1 MKKRY
6 IFFII
11 FLLTVLIGISDNKSL
26 ASFYIQD
33 FKINSEVLN
42 NGDMK
47 VEENIT
53 YYSTETK
60 NGVTREIDTKN
71 VNNSNNSADDVTL
84 YNVKVDGENAKKVS
98 SGSLGDDGVY
108 EYSTS
113 GSTYKIKVYAPFKG
127 IKTRTITYEYLL
139 ENVGVKYKDTS
150 EIYWNF
156 IGNKWDC
163 KISNL
168 EINIKLPEE
177 AANDTIYV
185 YGHGSDNGSFTK
197 NKNNITLYAKD
208 LSTYQALDARILFS
222 TKALSNTSKIVN
234 KAVLEKYIDKEEGIT
249 NKKEDPKVIL
259 GIEPTKI
266 AVVLIIALI
275 LFWIIIYFKYDKEIK
290 VQKYHY
296 YREIPHNLE
305 PELIQRI
312 YYGKECKDSFW
323 IAFLNL
329 VKMGVYKIEETTN
342 QIGKKVNLI
351 IYQEKEN
358 EKLKD
363 YQISLINTINGFFD
377 DNENSIDIKKLNAK
391 MKRSSGKGYR
401 KFINKLEEQ
410 KESYFGDSSKAA
422 IKPFIISIIFM
433 IAMIA
438 LIGIMITKTNSA
450 MASIIIT
457 VLAITTIVYSEF
469 SREVGENI
477 FATIFML
484 MHFSVFAAAIIF
496 MMIKSGIGIM
506 YIPYILLFIIM
517 QYAKKIKKLSKEE
530 NEIKEQ
536 IKGLRRYLKDYSK
549 IEDKNLDSMIIW
561 EDYLIIA
568 IALKLNKKTINYFYE
583 YCKNNLNNDFGNSLN
598 SFGTYH
604 YMNTM
609 CQHTFSNYS
618 SNSYR
623 SSYSGSSGGFSGGS
637 SSGGRR
643 PVEVEEEA
651 PSKNNK
657 KPLELY
663 QRLFIILIYKK
674 LFYLF
679 SKLHIHQKNH
689 HQKEYN

>member
-6 IFFII
+6 IFFTII
-11 FLLTVLIGISDNKSL
+11 LLIILIGLSDNKSL
-26 ASFYIQD
+26 ASFYIQN
-33 FKINSEVLN
+33 FEINSEVLN

-60 NGVTREIDTKN
+60 NGVTREINIKN
-71 VNNSNNSADDVTL
+71 SNNSNNSADGLTL
-84 YNVKVDGENAKKVS
+84 YNVKVDGEKAKQVS
-98 SGSLGDDGVY
+98 SGSLGDNAVY

-113 GSTYKIKVYAPFKG
+113 GSTYKLKVYAPFNG
-127 IKTRTITYEYLL
+127 IKNRTITYEYLL

-168 EINIKLPEE
+168 QINIKLPEE
-177 AANDTIYV
+177 AANGIIYV

-208 LSTYQALDARILFS
+208 LSSYQALDARILFP
-222 TKALSNTSKIVN
+222 TKALTNTSKVIN
-234 KAVLEKYIDKEEGIT
+234 KAVLEKYIDNEEGIT
-249 NKKEDPKVIL
+249 NKKEEQKIVFGL
-259 GIEPTKI
+259 TPTKV
-266 AVVLIIALI
+266 ASVLIVLII

-296 YREIPHNLE
+296 FREIPHNLE

-312 YYGKECKDSFW
+312 YYGEKCKDSFW

-342 QIGKKVNLI
+342 EVGKKVKLVV
-351 IYQEKEN
+351 YQKNKNEN
-358 EKLKD
+358 LKD
-363 YQISLINTINGFFD
+363 YQISLIDTINGFFAN
-377 DNENSIDIKKLNAK
+377 NENSIDTEKLNAK
-391 MKRSSGKGYR
+391 MKRNNGKGYK

-410 KESYFGDSSKAA
+410 KESYFGDSSEASK
-422 IKPFIISIIFM
+422 KPFIISIVLMIIMIF
-433 IAMIA
+433 
-438 LIGIMITKTNSA
+438 LIGIMTMSINSA
-450 MASIIIT
+450 MTS
-457 VLAITTIVYSEF
+457 VLISTLVITTIVYSVF
-469 SREVGENI
+469 FMTIGENI
-477 FATIFML
+477 SATIFML
-484 MHFSVFAAAIIF
+484 IHFSAFSAAIIF
-496 MMIKSGIGIM
+496 MFVKCDIGIM
-506 YIPYILLFIIM
+506 YIPYIMLFIIM
-517 QYAKKIKKLSKEE
+517 QYAKRIKKLSREE
-530 NEIKEQ
+530 RETKEQ
-536 IKGLRRYLKDYSK
+536 IKGLKRYLKDYSK
-549 IEDKNLDSMIIW
+549 IEDKNLDSMVIW

-568 IALKLNKKTINYFYE
+568 IALKLNKKTINYFYD
-583 YCKNNLNNDFGNSLN
+583 YCRNNLNNDFGYSLN

-609 CQHTFSNYS
+609 RRHTFNNYS

-623 SSYSGSSGGFSGGS
+623 SSYSGSRGGFSGGS

-651 PSKNNK
+651 PSKN
-657 KPLELY
+657 
-663 QRLFIILIYKK
+663 
-674 LFYLF
+674 
-679 SKLHIHQKNH
+679 
-689 HQKEYN
+689 